1 MYFTR
6 REIFDVRYL
15 QVAARE
21 GRLYQSAP
29 ARELNDEPAWGA
41 PGNSPMA
48 FERAMAASE
57 EEAERA
63 GEEFD
68 RDAAG
73 RAWFR
78 GRRNLAEEDE
88 Q

>member
-1 MYFTR
+1 
-6 REIFDVRYL
+6 
-15 QVAARE
+15 
-21 GRLYQSAP
+21 
-29 ARELNDEPAWGA
+29 
-41 PGNSPMA
+41 MA